1 VWQSTSK
8 KREPLHIYDN
18 SARALVSG
26 SEFLIFYRFRD
37 VLVHLLM
44 QYDLKLY
51 SYTRRLRNIVV
62 LTLAIQTASR
72 KLNSNKITKGYT

>member
-1 VWQSTSK
+1 MNAVDEKCFKVLRSP
-8 KREPLHIYDN
+8 R
-18 SARALVSG
+18 RADHCV
-26 SEFLIFYRFRD
+26 FDFYRFCD

-51 SYTRRLRNIVV
+51 SYTRRLRNLVV
-62 LTLAIQTASR
+62 LTLSIQTDSR